1 MRVPDPAYRAISWN
15 RNYMHRGYDRPGG
28 GDGMC
33 LAMRQIG
40 AAMHKWRRA
49 RSLLRRVREVGPR
62 GVALLVETFGRL
74 LAAKLA
80 LRLMPVAK
88 VIGWK
93 QRELRRVAPID
104 MDWVRRVR
112 HAVLVVA
119 RYSPV
124 EFVCFPQCL
133 AASELLR
140 RRGIASRLHYGVARA
155 GDKLVTHTWLEAGG
169 EIVIGGE
176 VAAEYSTLAVY

>member
-1 MRVPDPAYRAISWN
+1 LQVSDW
-15 RNYMHRGYDRPGG
+15 
-28 GDGMC
+28 
-33 LAMRQIG
+33 
-40 AAMHKWRRA
+40 KKA
-49 RSLLRRVREVGPR
+49 RSLMRRVGEVGLR
-62 GVALLVETFGRL
+62 GVARFVEALGWLLVAKAA
-74 LAAKLA
+74 LAWI
-80 LRLMPVAK
+80 PVAK

-93 QRELRRVAPID
+93 QRELREERPAD
-104 MDWVRRVR
+104 ADSLRMVR

-124 EFVCFPQCL
+124 KFVCFPQCL
-133 AASELLR
+133 AAGEMLR

>member
-1 MRVPDPAYRAISWN
+1 M
-15 RNYMHRGYDRPGG
+15 
-28 GDGMC
+28 
-33 LAMRQIG
+33 LG
-40 AAMHKWRRA
+40 AKA
-49 RSLLRRVREVGPR
+49 
-62 GVALLVETFGRL
+62 ALTWV
-74 LAAKLA
+74 
-80 LRLMPVAK
+80 PVAR

-93 QRELRRVAPID
+93 KRALQQERVAD
-104 MDWVRRVR
+104 AATLKDVR

-124 EFVCFPQCL
+124 SLVCFPQCL
-133 AASELLR
+133 AASEMLR
-140 RRGIASRLHYGVARA
+140 RRGIASRLHYGVARD